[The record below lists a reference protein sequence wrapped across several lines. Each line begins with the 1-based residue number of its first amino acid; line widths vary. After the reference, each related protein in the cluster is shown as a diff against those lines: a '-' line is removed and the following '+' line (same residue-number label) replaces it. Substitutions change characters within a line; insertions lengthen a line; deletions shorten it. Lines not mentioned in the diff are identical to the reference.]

1 MSETL
6 EGIPGGL
13 CHMDDVLVWGSSQK
27 EHDERL
33 EKVFSAIENVGLTLN
48 EKYEFSKPQL
58 NS

>member
-1 MSETL
+1 
-6 EGIPGGL
+6 
-13 CHMDDVLVWGSSQK
+13 MDDVLVWGSSQK